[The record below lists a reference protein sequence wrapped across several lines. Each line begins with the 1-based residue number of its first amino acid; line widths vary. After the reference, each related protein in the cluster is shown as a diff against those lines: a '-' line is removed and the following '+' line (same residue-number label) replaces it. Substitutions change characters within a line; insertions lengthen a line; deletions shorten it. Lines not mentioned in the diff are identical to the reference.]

1 MLLCNISQTRA
12 PRAQIALTRFLLAPQ
27 HASCT
32 IDPAAQYCSSSHA
45 STPVL
50 CRKKIRVKTKQDQN
64 KKMMRG
70 SKHSQ
75 MRGVA
80 GRLGRKW

>member
-1 MLLCNISQTRA
+1 
-12 PRAQIALTRFLLAPQ
+12 
-27 HASCT
+27 
-32 IDPAAQYCSSSHA
+32 
-45 STPVL
+45 VL